1 MEREYEKKTF
11 LTLLT
16 LEKESCGETSSKYFA
31 DDPCP
36 VRIRDTQQIRLFQD
50 NDKNLRIE
58 GFTESSDNVLHVSN

>member
-1 MEREYEKKTF
+1 MEREYEKTF

-31 DDPCP
+31 DDPLCP
-36 VRIRDTQQIRLFQD
+36 VRIRDTQRIRLFQD

-58 GFTESSDNVLHVSN
+58 GTFTESSDNV